1 MSYPD
6 KAYIEKLTGATVI
19 PLETTESTNDLAKK
33 AALEGASDGT
43 VYIAKVQ
50 TGGHGRGEHTFFC
63 YDGGLYLSIVIRD
76 ASLPAELITSAA
88 AAAVCRAVR
97 AAACAPVLIKW
108 VNDLYLGDKKV
119 CGILALRTGDA
130 YIVGIGIN
138 VKEVSFPDDLR
149 QTAAALCS
157 DIDLN
162 ILAAEIIVGLRLAVN
177 EPVKSIIEYCSKYS
191 YTLEKEVT
199 YIKNG
204 KNFIGTA
211 EKLLPD
217 GTLSVKLNNGSTDV
231 LSFGEISVKTRKSQ
245 E

>member
-6 KAYIEKLTGATVI
+6 KAYIEKLIGATVI

-33 AALEGASDGT
+33 AALEGAPDGT
-43 VYIAKVQ
+43 TYIAKVQ

-63 YDGGLYLSIVIRD
+63 YDGGLYLSIVIRN

-130 YIVGIGIN
+130 YVVGIGIN
-138 VKEVSFPDDLR
+138 VKEVTFPDDLR

-162 ILAAEIIVGLRLAVN
+162 ILAAEIIARLRLAVN

-191 YTLEKEVT
+191 YTLGKEVT

-204 KNFIGTA
+204 KSFIGTA

-217 GTLSVKLNNGSTDV
+217 GSLSVELNNGSTDI
-231 LSFGEISVKTRKSQ
+231 LSSGEISVKNVKKS
-245 E
+245 

>member
-6 KAYIEKLTGATVI
+6 KAYIEKLIGATVI

-33 AALEGASDGT
+33 AALEGAPDGT
-43 VYIAKVQ
+43 TYIAKVQ

-63 YDGGLYLSIVIRD
+63 YDGGLYLSIVISN
-76 ASLPAELITSAA
+76 ASLPAELNTSAA
-88 AAAVCRAVR
+88 AAEVCRAVR
-97 AAACAPVLIKW
+97 AAACAPVTIKW

-130 YIVGIGIN
+130 YVVGIGIN
-138 VKEVSFPDDLR
+138 VKEVTFPDDLR

-162 ILAAEIIVGLRLAVN
+162 ILAAEIIARLRLAVN

-191 YTLEKEVT
+191 YTLGKEVT

-204 KNFIGTA
+204 KSFIGTA

-217 GTLSVKLNNGSTDV
+217 GSLSVELNNGSTDI
-231 LSFGEISVKTRKSQ
+231 LSSGEISVKNVKKP
-245 E
+245 

>member
-33 AALEGASDGT
+33 AALEGTPDGT

-97 AAACAPVLIKW
+97 AAACAPVTIKW
-108 VNDLYLGDKKV
+108 VNDLYLGDKKI

-130 YIVGIGIN
+130 YVVGIGIN
-138 VKEVSFPDDLR
+138 VKEVAFPDDLR

-162 ILAAEIIVGLRLAVN
+162 ILAAEIIVGLLAVN
-177 EPVKSIIEYCSKYS
+177 EPIKSIIEYCSKYS
-191 YTLEKEVT
+191 YTLGKEVT
-199 YIKNG
+199 YVKNG
-204 KNFIGTA
+204 KSFIGTA

-217 GTLSVKLNNGSTDV
+217 GTLSVRLAGGGVDI
-231 LSFGEISVKTRKSQ
+231 LSSGEISVKTLKKS
-245 E
+245 

>member
-130 YIVGIGIN
+130 YVVGIGIN
-138 VKEVSFPDDLR
+138 VKEVTFPDDLR

-191 YTLEKEVT
+191 YTLGKEVT
-199 YIKNG
+199 YIKNE

-231 LSFGEISVKTRKSQ
+231 LSSGEISVKTLKKS
-245 E
+245 

>member
-6 KAYIEKLTGATVI
+6 KAYIEKLIGATVI

-33 AALEGASDGT
+33 AALEGAPDGT
-43 VYIAKVQ
+43 TYIAKVQ

-63 YDGGLYLSIVIRD
+63 YDGGLYLSIVIRN

-97 AAACAPVLIKW
+97 AAACAPVTIKW

-130 YIVGIGIN
+130 YVVGIGIN
-138 VKEVSFPDDLR
+138 VKEVTFPDDLR

-162 ILAAEIIVGLRLAVN
+162 ILAAEIIARLRLAVN

-191 YTLEKEVT
+191 YTLGKEVT

-204 KNFIGTA
+204 KSFIGTA

-217 GTLSVKLNNGSTDV
+217 GSLSVKLNNGSTDI
-231 LSFGEISVKTRKSQ
+231 LSSGEISVKNVKKP
-245 E
+245 

>member
-6 KAYIEKLTGATVI
+6 KAYIEKLIGATVI

-33 AALEGASDGT
+33 AALEGAPDGT
-43 VYIAKVQ
+43 TYIAKVQ

-63 YDGGLYLSIVIRD
+63 YDGGLYLSIVIRN
-76 ASLPAELITSAA
+76 AFLPAELITSAA

-97 AAACAPVLIKW
+97 AAACAPVTIKW

-130 YIVGIGIN
+130 YVVGIGIN
-138 VKEVSFPDDLR
+138 VKEVTFPDDLR

-162 ILAAEIIVGLRLAVN
+162 ILAAEIIARLRLAVN

-191 YTLEKEVT
+191 YTLGKEVT

-204 KNFIGTA
+204 KSFIGTA
-211 EKLLPD
+211 EKLLQD
-217 GTLSVKLNNGSTDV
+217 GSLSVELNNGSTDI
-231 LSFGEISVKTRKSQ
+231 LSSGEISVKNVKKP
-245 E
+245 

>member
-6 KAYIEKLTGATVI
+6 KAYIEKLIGATVI

-33 AALEGASDGT
+33 AALEGAPDGT
-43 VYIAKVQ
+43 TYIAKVQ

-63 YDGGLYLSIVIRD
+63 YDGGLYLSIVIRN

-97 AAACAPVLIKW
+97 AAACAPVTIKW

-130 YIVGIGIN
+130 YVVGIGIN
-138 VKEVSFPDDLR
+138 VKEVTFPDDLR

-162 ILAAEIIVGLRLAVN
+162 ILAAEIIARLRLAVN

-191 YTLEKEVT
+191 YTLGKEVT

-204 KNFIGTA
+204 KSFIGTA

-217 GTLSVKLNNGSTDV
+217 GSLSVELNNGSTDI
-231 LSFGEISVKTRKSQ
+231 LSSGEISVKNVKKP
-245 E
+245 

>member
-6 KAYIEKLTGATVI
+6 KAYIEKLIGATVI

-33 AALEGASDGT
+33 AALEGAPDGT
-43 VYIAKVQ
+43 TYIAKVQ

-63 YDGGLYLSIVIRD
+63 YDGGLYLSIVIRN

-119 CGILALRTGDA
+119 CGILALRTGNA
-130 YIVGIGIN
+130 YVVGIGIN
-138 VKEVSFPDDLR
+138 VKEVTFPDDLR

-162 ILAAEIIVGLRLAVN
+162 ILAAEIIARLRLAVN

-191 YTLEKEVT
+191 YTLGKEVT

-204 KNFIGTA
+204 KSFIGTA
-211 EKLLPD
+211 EKLLQD
-217 GTLSVKLNNGSTDV
+217 GSLSVELNNGSTDI
-231 LSFGEISVKTRKSQ
+231 LSSGEISVKNVKKP
-245 E
+245 

>member
-97 AAACAPVLIKW
+97 AAACAPVTIKW

-130 YIVGIGIN
+130 YVVGIGIN
-138 VKEVSFPDDLR
+138 VKEVTFPDDLR

-191 YTLEKEVT
+191 YTLGKEVT

-204 KNFIGTA
+204 ENFIGTA

-217 GTLSVKLNNGSTDV
+217 GTLSVRLVVGGVDI
-231 LSFGEISVKTRKSQ
+231 LSSGEISVKTLKKS
-245 E
+245 

>member
-6 KAYIEKLTGATVI
+6 KTYIEKLIGATVI

-33 AALEGASDGT
+33 AALEGAPDGIT
-43 VYIAKVQ
+43 YIAKVQ

-63 YDGGLYLSIVIRD
+63 YDGGLYLSIVIRN

-97 AAACAPVLIKW
+97 AAACAPVTIKW
-108 VNDLYLGDKKV
+108 VNDLYLGNKKV

-130 YIVGIGIN
+130 YVVGIGIN
-138 VKEVSFPDDLR
+138 VKEVTFPDDLR

-162 ILAAEIIVGLRLAVN
+162 ILAAEIIARLRLAVN

-191 YTLEKEVT
+191 YTLGKEVT

-204 KNFIGTA
+204 KSFIGTA
-211 EKLLPD
+211 EKLLQD
-217 GTLSVKLNNGSTDV
+217 GSLSVELNNGSTDI
-231 LSFGEISVKTRKSQ
+231 LSSGEISVKNVKKP
-245 E
+245 

>member
-97 AAACAPVLIKW
+97 AAACAPVTIKW

-130 YIVGIGIN
+130 YVVGIGIN
-138 VKEVSFPDDLR
+138 VKEVTFPDDLR

-191 YTLEKEVT
+191 YTLGKEVT

-204 KNFIGTA
+204 KSFIGTA

-217 GTLSVKLNNGSTDV
+217 GSLSVKLNNGSTDV
-231 LSFGEISVKTRKSQ
+231 LSSGEISVKTLKKS
-245 E
+245 

>member
-6 KAYIEKLTGATVI
+6 KAYIEKLIGATVI

-33 AALEGASDGT
+33 AALEGAPDGT
-43 VYIAKVQ
+43 TYIAKVQ

-63 YDGGLYLSIVIRD
+63 YDGGLYLSIVIRN

-130 YIVGIGIN
+130 YVVGIGIN
-138 VKEVSFPDDLR
+138 VKEVTFPDDLR

-162 ILAAEIIVGLRLAVN
+162 ILAAEIIARLRLAVN

-191 YTLEKEVT
+191 YTLGKEVT

-204 KNFIGTA
+204 KSFIGTA

-217 GTLSVKLNNGSTDV
+217 GSLSVKLNNGSTDV
-231 LSFGEISVKTRKSQ
+231 LSSGEISVKNVKKP
-245 E
+245 

>member
-130 YIVGIGIN
+130 YVVGIGIN

-231 LSFGEISVKTRKSQ
+231 LSSGEISVKTLKKS
-245 E
+245 

>member
-6 KAYIEKLTGATVI
+6 KAYIEKLIGATVI

-33 AALEGASDGT
+33 ATLEGAPDGT
-43 VYIAKVQ
+43 TYIAKVQ

-63 YDGGLYLSIVIRD
+63 YDGGLYLSIVIRN

-97 AAACAPVLIKW
+97 AAACAPVTIKW

-130 YIVGIGIN
+130 YVVGIGIN
-138 VKEVSFPDDLR
+138 VKEVTFPDDLR

-162 ILAAEIIVGLRLAVN
+162 ILAAEIIARLRLAVN

-191 YTLEKEVT
+191 YTLGKEVT

-204 KNFIGTA
+204 KSFIGTA
-211 EKLLPD
+211 EKLLQD
-217 GTLSVKLNNGSTDV
+217 GSLSVELNNGSTDI
-231 LSFGEISVKTRKSQ
+231 LSSGEISVKNVKKP
-245 E
+245 

>member
-130 YIVGIGIN
+130 YVVGIGIN

-162 ILAAEIIVGLRLAVN
+162 ILAAEIIVGFRLAVN

-191 YTLEKEVT
+191 YTLGKEVT

-231 LSFGEISVKTRKSQ
+231 LSSGEISVKTLKKS
-245 E
+245 

>member
-6 KAYIEKLTGATVI
+6 KAYIEKLIGATVI
-19 PLETTESTNDLAKK
+19 PLEKTESTNDLAKK
-33 AALEGASDGT
+33 AALEGAPDGT
-43 VYIAKVQ
+43 TYIAKVQ

-63 YDGGLYLSIVIRD
+63 YDGGLYLSIVIRN

-130 YIVGIGIN
+130 YVVGIGIN
-138 VKEVSFPDDLR
+138 VKEVTFPDDLR

-162 ILAAEIIVGLRLAVN
+162 ILAAEIIARLRLAVN

-191 YTLEKEVT
+191 YTLGKEVT

-204 KNFIGTA
+204 KSFIGTA

-217 GTLSVKLNNGSTDV
+217 GSLSVELINGNTDI
-231 LSFGEISVKTRKSQ
+231 LSSGEISVKNVKKP
-245 E
+245 

>member
-19 PLETTESTNDLAKK
+19 PLKTTESTNDLAKK
-33 AALEGASDGT
+33 AALEGAPDGT
-43 VYIAKVQ
+43 VYIAKTQ

-63 YDGGLYLSIVIRD
+63 YDGGLYLSLIIRS

-88 AAAVCRAVR
+88 AAAVCRAIR
-97 AAACAPVLIKW
+97 AAACAPVTIKW

-130 YIVGIGIN
+130 YVVGIGIN
-138 VKEVSFPDDLR
+138 VKEVNFPDDLR

-162 ILAAEIIVGLRLAVN
+162 IIAAEIIIGLRLAVN
-177 EPVKSIIEYCSKYS
+177 EPAKSIIEYCSKYS
-191 YTLEKEVT
+191 YTLGKEVT
-199 YIKNG
+199 YVKNG
-204 KNFIGTA
+204 NGFTGTA

-217 GTLSVKLNNGSTDV
+217 GSLSVKLNDGSTDI
-231 LSFGEISVKTRKSQ
+231 LSSGEISVKNVKKP
-245 E
+245 

>member
-1 MSYPD
+1 MRYPD
-6 KAYIEKLTGATVI
+6 KAYIEKLIGATVI

-33 AALEGASDGT
+33 AALEGAPDGT
-43 VYIAKVQ
+43 TYIAKVQ

-63 YDGGLYLSIVIRD
+63 YDGGLYLSIVIRN

-97 AAACAPVLIKW
+97 AAACAPVTIKW

-130 YIVGIGIN
+130 YVVGIGIN
-138 VKEVSFPDDLR
+138 VKEVTFPDDLR

-162 ILAAEIIVGLRLAVN
+162 ILAAEIIARLRLAVN

-191 YTLEKEVT
+191 YTLGKEVT

-204 KNFIGTA
+204 KSFIGTA

-217 GTLSVKLNNGSTDV
+217 GSLSVELNNGSTDI
-231 LSFGEISVKTRKSQ
+231 LSSGEISVKNVKKP
-245 E
+245 

>member
-6 KAYIEKLTGATVI
+6 KAYIEKLIGATVI

-33 AALEGASDGT
+33 AALEGAPDGT
-43 VYIAKVQ
+43 TYIAKVQ

-63 YDGGLYLSIVIRD
+63 YDGGLYLSIVIRN

-130 YIVGIGIN
+130 YVVGIGIN
-138 VKEVSFPDDLR
+138 VKEVTFPDDLR

-162 ILAAEIIVGLRLAVN
+162 ILAAEIIARLRRAVN

-191 YTLEKEVT
+191 YTLGKEVT

-204 KNFIGTA
+204 KSFIGTA

-217 GTLSVKLNNGSTDV
+217 GSLSVELNNGSTDI
-231 LSFGEISVKTRKSQ
+231 LSSGEISVKNVKKP
-245 E
+245 

>member
-130 YIVGIGIN
+130 YVVGIGIN
-138 VKEVSFPDDLR
+138 VKEVTFPDDLR

-191 YTLEKEVT
+191 YTLGKEVT

-204 KNFIGTA
+204 KSFIGTA

-217 GTLSVKLNNGSTDV
+217 GSLSVKLNNGSTDV
-231 LSFGEISVKTRKSQ
+231 LSSGEISVKTLKKS
-245 E
+245 

>member
-63 YDGGLYLSIVIRD
+63 YNGGLYLSIVIRD

-130 YIVGIGIN
+130 YVVGIGIN
-138 VKEVSFPDDLR
+138 VKEVPFPEDLR

-191 YTLEKEVT
+191 YTLGKEVT

-231 LSFGEISVKTRKSQ
+231 LSSGEISVKTLKKS
-245 E
+245 

>member
-1 MSYPD
+1 MNYPD

-33 AALEGASDGT
+33 AALEGAPDGT

-97 AAACAPVLIKW
+97 AAACAPVTIKW
-108 VNDLYLGDKKV
+108 VNDLYLGDKKI

-130 YIVGIGIN
+130 YVVGIGIN
-138 VKEVSFPDDLR
+138 VKEVIFPDDLR

-177 EPVKSIIEYCSKYS
+177 EPIKSIIEYCSKYS
-191 YTLEKEVT
+191 YTLGKEVT
-199 YIKNG
+199 YVKNG
-204 KNFIGTA
+204 KSFIGTA

-217 GTLSVKLNNGSTDV
+217 GTLSVRLAGGGVDI
-231 LSFGEISVKTRKSQ
+231 LSSGEISVKTLKKS
-245 E
+245 

>member
-33 AALEGASDGT
+33 AALEGTPDGT

-97 AAACAPVLIKW
+97 AAACAPVTIKW
-108 VNDLYLGDKKV
+108 VNDLYLGDKKI

-130 YIVGIGIN
+130 YVVGIGIN
-138 VKEVSFPDDLR
+138 VKEVAFPDDLR

-177 EPVKSIIEYCSKYS
+177 EPIKSIIEYCSKYS
-191 YTLEKEVT
+191 YTLGKEVT
-199 YIKNG
+199 YVKNG
-204 KNFIGTA
+204 KSFIGTA

-217 GTLSVKLNNGSTDV
+217 GTLSVRLAGGGVDI
-231 LSFGEISVKTRKSQ
+231 LSSGEISVKTLKKS
-245 E
+245 

>member
-130 YIVGIGIN
+130 YVVGIGIN

-162 ILAAEIIVGLRLAVN
+162 ILAAEIIVGLRIAVN

-191 YTLEKEVT
+191 YTLGKEVT

-204 KNFIGTA
+204 KSFIGTA

-217 GTLSVKLNNGSTDV
+217 GSLSVKLNNGSTDV
-231 LSFGEISVKTRKSQ
+231 LSSGEISVKTLKKS
-245 E
+245 

>member
-6 KAYIEKLTGATVI
+6 KAYIEKLIGATVI

-33 AALEGASDGT
+33 AALEGAPDGT
-43 VYIAKVQ
+43 TYIAKVQ

-63 YDGGLYLSIVIRD
+63 YDGGLYLSIVIRN

-97 AAACAPVLIKW
+97 AAACAPVTIKW
-108 VNDLYLGDKKV
+108 VNDLYLGDKKI

-130 YIVGIGIN
+130 YVVGIGIN
-138 VKEVSFPDDLR
+138 VKEVTFPDDLR

-162 ILAAEIIVGLRLAVN
+162 ILAAEIIARLRLAVN

-191 YTLEKEVT
+191 YTLGKEVT

-204 KNFIGTA
+204 KSFIGTA
-211 EKLLPD
+211 EELLPD
-217 GTLSVKLNNGSTDV
+217 GSLSVKLNNGSTDI
-231 LSFGEISVKTRKSQ
+231 LSSGEISVKNVKKP
-245 E
+245 

>member
-130 YIVGIGIN
+130 YVVGIGIN

-191 YTLEKEVT
+191 YTLGKEVT

-204 KNFIGTA
+204 KSFIGTA

-217 GTLSVKLNNGSTDV
+217 GSLSVKLNNGSTDV
-231 LSFGEISVKTRKSQ
+231 LSSGEISAKTLKKS
-245 E
+245 

>member
-6 KAYIEKLTGATVI
+6 KAYIEKLIGATVI

-33 AALEGASDGT
+33 AALEGAPDGT
-43 VYIAKVQ
+43 TYIAKVQ

-63 YDGGLYLSIVIRD
+63 YDGGLYLSIVIRN
-76 ASLPAELITSAA
+76 APLPAELITSAA

-97 AAACAPVLIKW
+97 AAACAPVTIKW

-130 YIVGIGIN
+130 YVVGIGIN
-138 VKEVSFPDDLR
+138 VKEVTFPDDLR

-162 ILAAEIIVGLRLAVN
+162 ILAAEIIARLRLAVN

-191 YTLEKEVT
+191 YTLGKEVT

-204 KNFIGTA
+204 KSFIGTA

-217 GTLSVKLNNGSTDV
+217 GSLSVELNNGSTDI
-231 LSFGEISVKTRKSQ
+231 LSSGEISVKNVKKP
-245 E
+245 

>member
-130 YIVGIGIN
+130 YVVGIGIN

-191 YTLEKEVT
+191 YTLGKEVT

-204 KNFIGTA
+204 KSFIGTA

-217 GTLSVKLNNGSTDV
+217 GSLSVKLNNGSTDV
-231 LSFGEISVKTRKSQ
+231 LSSGEISVKTLKKS
-245 E
+245 

>member
-97 AAACAPVLIKW
+97 AAACALVLIKW

-130 YIVGIGIN
+130 YVVGIGIN
-138 VKEVSFPDDLR
+138 VKEVTFPDDLR

-191 YTLEKEVT
+191 YTLGKEVT
-199 YIKNG
+199 YIKNE

-231 LSFGEISVKTRKSQ
+231 LSSGEISVKTLKKS
-245 E
+245 

>member
-6 KAYIEKLTGATVI
+6 KAYIEKLIGATVI

-33 AALEGASDGT
+33 AALEGAPDGT
-43 VYIAKVQ
+43 TYIAKVQ

-63 YDGGLYLSIVIRD
+63 YDGGLYLSIVIRN

-130 YIVGIGIN
+130 YVVGIGIN
-138 VKEVSFPDDLR
+138 VKEVTFPDDLR

-162 ILAAEIIVGLRLAVN
+162 ILAAEIIARLRLAVN

-191 YTLEKEVT
+191 YTLGKEVT

-204 KNFIGTA
+204 KSFIGTA

-217 GTLSVKLNNGSTDV
+217 GSLSVELNNGSTDI
-231 LSFGEISVKTRKSQ
+231 LSSGEISVKNVKKP
-245 E
+245 

>member
-63 YDGGLYLSIVIRD
+63 YNGGLYLSIVIRD

-88 AAAVCRAVR
+88 AAVVCRAVR

-130 YIVGIGIN
+130 YVVGIGIN
-138 VKEVSFPDDLR
+138 VKEVTFPDDLR

-191 YTLEKEVT
+191 YTLGKEVT

-204 KNFIGTA
+204 KSFIGTA

-217 GTLSVKLNNGSTDV
+217 GSLSVKLNNGSTDV
-231 LSFGEISVKTRKSQ
+231 LSSGEISVKTLKKS
-245 E
+245 

>member
-6 KAYIEKLTGATVI
+6 KAYIEKLIGATVI

-33 AALEGASDGT
+33 AALEGAPDGT
-43 VYIAKVQ
+43 TYIAKVQ

-63 YDGGLYLSIVIRD
+63 YDGGLYLSIVIRN

-97 AAACAPVLIKW
+97 AAACAPVTIKW

-130 YIVGIGIN
+130 YVVGIGIN
-138 VKEVSFPDDLR
+138 VKEVTFTDDLR

-162 ILAAEIIVGLRLAVN
+162 ILAAEIIARLRLAVN

-191 YTLEKEVT
+191 YTLGKEVT

-204 KNFIGTA
+204 KSFIGTA

-217 GTLSVKLNNGSTDV
+217 GSLSVELNNGSTDI
-231 LSFGEISVKTRKSQ
+231 LSSGEISVKNVKKP
-245 E
+245 

>member
-191 YTLEKEVT
+191 YTLGKEVT

-204 KNFIGTA
+204 KSFIGTA

-217 GTLSVKLNNGSTDV
+217 GSLSVKLNNGSTDV
-231 LSFGEISVKTRKSQ
+231 LSSGEISVKTLKKS
-245 E
+245 

>member
-6 KAYIEKLTGATVI
+6 KAYIEKLIGATVI
-19 PLETTESTNDLAKK
+19 PLGTTESTNDLAKK
-33 AALEGASDGT
+33 AALEGAPDGT
-43 VYIAKVQ
+43 TYIAKVQ

-63 YDGGLYLSIVIRD
+63 YDGGLYLSIVIRN

-97 AAACAPVLIKW
+97 AAACAPVTIKW

-130 YIVGIGIN
+130 YVVGIGIN
-138 VKEVSFPDDLR
+138 VKEVTFPDDLR

-162 ILAAEIIVGLRLAVN
+162 ILAAEIIARLRLAVN

-191 YTLEKEVT
+191 YTLGKEVT

-204 KNFIGTA
+204 KSFIGTA

-217 GTLSVKLNNGSTDV
+217 GSLSVELNNGSTDI
-231 LSFGEISVKTRKSQ
+231 LSSGEISVKNVKKP
-245 E
+245 

>member
-6 KAYIEKLTGATVI
+6 KAYIEKLIGATVI

-33 AALEGASDGT
+33 AALEGAPDGT
-43 VYIAKVQ
+43 TYIAKVQ

-63 YDGGLYLSIVIRD
+63 YDGGLYLSIVIRN

-97 AAACAPVLIKW
+97 AAACAPVTIKW

-130 YIVGIGIN
+130 FVVGIGIN
-138 VKEVSFPDDLR
+138 VKEVTFPDDLR

-162 ILAAEIIVGLRLAVN
+162 ILAAEIIARLRLAVN

-191 YTLEKEVT
+191 YTLGKEVT

-204 KNFIGTA
+204 KSFIGTA

-217 GTLSVKLNNGSTDV
+217 GSLSVELNNGSTDI
-231 LSFGEISVKTRKSQ
+231 LSSGEISVKNVKKP
-245 E
+245 

>member
-6 KAYIEKLTGATVI
+6 KAYIEKLIGATVI

-33 AALEGASDGT
+33 AALEGAPDGT
-43 VYIAKVQ
+43 TYIAKVQ

-63 YDGGLYLSIVIRD
+63 YDGGLYLSIVIRN
-76 ASLPAELITSAA
+76 ASPPAELITSAA

-97 AAACAPVLIKW
+97 AAACAPVTIKW

-130 YIVGIGIN
+130 YVVGIGIN
-138 VKEVSFPDDLR
+138 VKEVTFPDDLR

-162 ILAAEIIVGLRLAVN
+162 ILAAEIIARLRLALN

-191 YTLEKEVT
+191 YTLGKEVT

-204 KNFIGTA
+204 KSFIGTA

-217 GTLSVKLNNGSTDV
+217 GSLSVKLNNGSTDV
-231 LSFGEISVKTRKSQ
+231 LSSGEISVKNVKKP
-245 E
+245 

>member
-50 TGGHGRGEHTFFC
+50 TGGHGRGEHTVFC

-231 LSFGEISVKTRKSQ
+231 LSSGEISVKTLKKS
-245 E
+245 

>member
-6 KAYIEKLTGATVI
+6 KAYIEKLIGATVI

-33 AALEGASDGT
+33 AALEGAPDGT
-43 VYIAKVQ
+43 TYIAKVQ

-63 YDGGLYLSIVIRD
+63 YDGGLYLSIVIRT

-130 YIVGIGIN
+130 YVVGIGIN
-138 VKEVSFPDDLR
+138 VKEVTFPDDLR

-162 ILAAEIIVGLRLAVN
+162 ILAAEIIARLRRAVN

-191 YTLEKEVT
+191 YTLGKEVT

-204 KNFIGTA
+204 KSFIGTA

-217 GTLSVKLNNGSTDV
+217 GSLSVELNNGSTDI
-231 LSFGEISVKTRKSQ
+231 LSSGEISVKNVKKP
-245 E
+245 